1 MLIQTLEI
9 EFSKLINPNFTT
21 LMDLWTGLC
30 GDRFA
35 PMWRDVDL
43 SRFPGNIIPF
53 ITVVDVSDSNE
64 PFSYRFWGTGHTRVK
79 GVDLTGKSP
88 LSMFPKVV
96 ADLIVQEFTLVR
108 NNKTPM
114 SFVHDIRPQS
124 DEASRIQET
133 LRLPLSNDGQNVTNI
148 LSLADWQTDQDYW
161 ATMYA
166 DVKTEARAVAV

>member
-1 MLIQTLEI
+1 MQIKTLEI
-9 EFSKLINPNFTT
+9 EFSKLINPNFSI

-30 GDRFA
+30 GGRFA

-43 SRFPGNIIPF
+43 SRFPGDIIPF
-53 ITVVDVSDSNE
+53 ITVIDVSDSGD

-88 LSMFPKVV
+88 QSMLPKVV
-96 ADLIVQEFTLVR
+96 ADLIFQEFTLVR

-161 ATMYA
+161 STMYA
-166 DVKTEARAVAV
+166 DVKTVASMNAL